1 VTAEQLM
8 PALRAL
14 IDKGQGT
21 TARIA
26 RASLR
31 AAYQQAMRAPFDPS
45 VPAELRGFDVRA
57 NPLDLIPA
65 AAFAGF
71 RRAGERALSWPEL
84 VAYRKRVEKLPG
96 GALKDAL
103 LLGLLL
109 GGQRVVQLSRVTH
122 ADVDL
127 HGRTISLRDPK
138 GRRLHPRLHT
148 LPLEGRAFE
157 LVKRRMEAPVWRR
170 KPKTKAERQLVLD
183 LEGTDTTT
191 PAANRP
197 LLSRRDRVPV
207 DDVILSKTVSEIA
220 AAMVAASE
228 ARAPFRGG
236 DIRRTA
242 ETLLAGMRVPRDVR
256 AHLLSHGVSGV
267 QAQHYDRHDYMA
279 EMREALEAWEAR
291 LYAENV
297 VSLGERRIE
306 PAQA

>member
-1 VTAEQLM
+1 M

-31 AAYQQAMRAPFDPS
+31 AAYQQAMRAPFNPS

-84 VAYRKRVEKLPG
+84 VAYRKRVEKLPD

-170 KPKTKAERQLVLD
+170 KPKTKAGLELVLD
-183 LEGTDTTT
+183 LEDTDTTT

-197 LLSRRDRVPV
+197 LLSHRDRVPV